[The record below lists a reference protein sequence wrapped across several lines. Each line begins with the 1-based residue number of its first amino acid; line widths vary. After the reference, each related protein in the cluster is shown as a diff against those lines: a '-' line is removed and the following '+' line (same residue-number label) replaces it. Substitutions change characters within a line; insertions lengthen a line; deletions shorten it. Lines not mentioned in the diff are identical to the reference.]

1 MLSVC
6 ACTRA
11 GCERVNLSQDVRPR
25 IIISPEVQEE
35 IWFAYLKGF
44 KSVSLQCD
52 LIKSKGFGESFMTIS
67 VISFLNFQA
76 LLKLVWININF
87 SILLWRYKAL
97 EA

>member
-6 ACTRA
+6 ACSRA

-35 IWFAYLKGF
+35 IWFEYYLKGF

-52 LIKSKGFGESFMTIS
+52 LIKIEGFGESHD
-67 VISFLNFQA
+67 NFC
-76 LLKLVWININF
+76 NF
-87 SILLWRYKAL
+87 IFQI
-97 EA
+97 